1 MKETTTIKFRV
12 EEHESNSQYYLLHGI
27 YNNTKSA
34 INKIKKLVDSGVNKN
49 NLFII
54 QITTTKK
61 VIW

>member
-1 MKETTTIKFRV
+1 MEETTTKFRV
-12 EEHESNSQYYLLHGI
+12 EEHYKNSGTYLLHGI

-34 INKIKKLVDSGVNKN
+34 INKIKKLVDSGIDKN

>member
-12 EEHESNSQYYLLHGI
+12 EEHYANAETYLLHGI

-34 INKIKKLVDSGVNKN
+34 INKIKKLVDSGIDKN
-49 NLFII
+49 NLYVI

>member
-1 MKETTTIKFRV
+1 MEETTTIKFRV
-12 EEHESNSQYYLLHGI
+12 EEHYKNAETYLLHGI

-34 INKIKKLVDSGVNKN
+34 INKIKKLVDSGIDKN
-49 NLFII
+49 NLYVI